1 MRFLSGAACRRQ
13 LWEKVASRGWAGG
26 RGGCSGG
33 GADHHEMRWLKGE
46 AAEFSVIGV
55 LNLLIGE
62 LKQLTCRVIIESY
75 VLDAVILLFFFLLF

>member
-1 MRFLSGAACRRQ
+1 
-13 LWEKVASRGWAGG
+13 
-26 RGGCSGG
+26 
-33 GADHHEMRWLKGE
+33 MRWLKGE